1 MSNHV
6 EDIISQLRNLSPMP
20 EDSEVTGEQ
29 LTKYDSLVNMLAQY
43 EDRRCIKPLIESF
56 GYGNGHGVYWS
67 VVHLLERF
75 TVQEIDPILLE
86 GLHNHNPGTRM
97 WSALMLGRSE
107 NRSAVPDLLRL
118 LDDNK
123 ELVRAEAIIALG
135 RFQVEDIRKRLL
147 KLNDDPSVEVQAAL
161 KTVLQ

>member
-1 MSNHV
+1 M
-6 EDIISQLRNLSPMP
+6 
-20 EDSEVTGEQ
+20 
-29 LTKYDSLVNMLAQY
+29 
-43 EDRRCIKPLIESF
+43 
-56 GYGNGHGVYWS
+56 
-67 VVHLLERF
+67 
-75 TVQEIDPILLE
+75 LE